1 MKQQLQLIRV
11 QQWLKNFFIFA
22 PLFFSGHLLDSDK
35 LICCAIAFLAFSLN
49 ASSIYII
56 NDYKDI
62 EKDRLHPTKKLRPLA
77 AGTITKVTAMSLFCF
92 LAIISFVLAF
102 WTDIELGIVI
112 GIYFVMNLFYSF
124 GLKKISLIDI
134 FIISMG
140 FVLRVTAGGVVAN
153 IEISHWLYIMTFLIA
168 LFIAFAKR
176 RDDVL
181 LEMQTGE
188 QMRKA
193 ASGYNLEFISSALSI
208 LCGILIVSYLLY
220 ITSPEITLR
229 FQNKHAYISTIFVIM
244 GVLRYLQITL
254 VEGKSGSPTKIL
266 VKDTFLQATVVL
278 WMLFFAVIIYM
289 K

>member
-1 MKQQLQLIRV
+1 MSS
-11 QQWLKNFFIFA
+11 F
-22 PLFFSGHLLDSDK
+22 LD
-35 LICCAIAFLAFSLN
+35 FLALGSL
-49 ASSIYII
+49 
-56 NDYKDI
+56 
-62 EKDRLHPTKKLRPLA
+62 
-77 AGTITKVTAMSLFCF
+77 
-92 LAIISFVLAF
+92 VLAF
-102 WTDIELGIVI
+102 LQNKNLGIVI
-112 GIYFVMNLFYSF
+112 SIYFLMNLMYSF

-134 FIISMG
+134 FVISTG
-140 FVLRVTAGGVVAN
+140 FVLRVTAGGVVTG

-188 QMRKA
+188 QMRKS

-220 ITSPEITLR
+220 ITSPEITSR
-229 FQNKHAYISTIFVIM
+229 FENKHAYISTIFVIM

-254 VEGKSGSPTKIL
+254 VEQKSGSPTKVL
-266 VKDTFLQATVVL
+266 VKDRFLQITVVL
-278 WMLFFAVIIYM
+278 WMLFFAGIIYT

>member
-1 MKQQLQLIRV
+1 MKHQIQLIRP

-22 PLFFSGHLLDSDK
+22 PLFFSGNLMDLDK
-35 LICCAIAFLAFSLN
+35 LCYCAMAFLAFSLN

-62 EKDRLHPTKKLRPLA
+62 ENDKLHPTKKLRPLA
-77 AGTITKVTAMSLFCF
+77 AGTVSKGTAIGMFSF
-92 LAIISFVLAF
+92 LAITSLILAF
-102 WTDIELGIVI
+102 GTDLYLGIVI
-112 GIYFVMNLFYSF
+112 SIYFVMNLFYSF
-124 GLKKISLIDI
+124 GLKKVSLIDI
-134 FIISMG
+134 FVIALG
-140 FVLRVTAGGVVAN
+140 FVLRVTAGGVVTG

-181 LEMQTGE
+181 LQMETGE
-188 QMRKA
+188 KMRKA
-193 ASGYNLEFISSALSI
+193 VSGYNLDFISSAISI

-220 ITSPEITLR
+220 ITSPEITSR
-229 FQNKHAYISTIFVIM
+229 FQNKHAYISTLFVIM

-254 VEGKSGSPTKIL
+254 VEQKSGSPTKVLI
-266 VKDTFLQATVVL
+266 KDSFLQITVFL
-278 WMLFFAVIIYM
+278 WMVFFAVIIYT

>member
-1 MKQQLQLIRV
+1 MAYLQLIRV
-11 QQWLKNFFIFA
+11 NQWLKNFFIFA
-22 PLFFSGHLLDSDK
+22 PLFFSGNLFDLHK
-35 LICCAIAFLAFSLN
+35 LALCTFAFISFSFC

-62 EKDRLHPTKKLRPLA
+62 EKDQLHPEKRKRPLA
-77 AGTITKVTAMSLFCF
+77 AGLITKTTALSLFCF
-92 LAIISFVLAF
+92 FALVSLAGAF
-102 WTDIELGIVI
+102 LINTNLGIVI
-112 GIYFVMNLFYSF
+112 SIYFIMNLLYSF

-134 FIISMG
+134 FIISAG
-140 FVLRVTAGGVVAN
+140 FVLRVTAGGVVTN

-188 QMRKA
+188 QMRRSI
-193 ASGYNLEFISSALSI
+193 SGYNLEFISSALSI
-208 LCGILIVSYLLY
+208 LCGILVVSYLLY

-229 FQNKHAYISTIFVIM
+229 FQNKHAYISTVFVVM
-244 GVLRYLQITL
+244 GILRYLQIAL
-254 VEGKSGSPTKIL
+254 VEGKSGSPTKVLI
-266 VKDTFLQATVVL
+266 KDRFLQVTVIL
-278 WMLFFAVIIYM
+278 WMLFFAVLIYN

>member
-1 MKQQLQLIRV
+1 MNKYILLIRV
-11 QQWLKNFFIFA
+11 PQWLKNFFIFA
-22 PLFFSGHLLDSDK
+22 PLFFSGHLLDIDK
-35 LICCAIAFLAFSLN
+35 LVYCALAFLAFSLN
-49 ASSIYII
+49 ASGIYII

-62 EKDRLHPTKKLRPLA
+62 DKDRLHPTKRLRPLA
-77 AGTITKVTAMSLFCF
+77 SGSISKVTALALFSL
-92 LAIISFVLAF
+92 LAFSSLVLAF
-102 WTDIELGIVI
+102 LLNVNLGIVI
-112 GIYFVMNLFYSF
+112 SIYFGMNLMYSF

-134 FIISMG
+134 FIISIG
-140 FVLRVTAGGVVAN
+140 FVLRVTAGGAITG

-188 QMRKA
+188 QMRKSV
-193 ASGYNLEFISSALSI
+193 SGYNLEFISSAISI

-229 FQNKHAYISTIFVIM
+229 FQNRHAYISTVFVIM

-254 VEGKSGSPTKIL
+254 VEGNSGSPTKVLI
-266 VKDTFLQATVVL
+266 KDRFLQITIVL
-278 WMLFFAVIIYM
+278 WMLFFAFIIYTN
-289 K
+289 

>member
-1 MKQQLQLIRV
+1 MKYLQLIRV

-22 PLFFSGHLLDSDK
+22 PLFFSGHLLDIDK
-35 LICCAIAFLAFSLN
+35 LVYCALAFLTFSLN

-62 EKDRLHPTKKLRPLA
+62 EKDRLHPTKKHRPLA
-77 AGTITKVTAMSLFCF
+77 SGTISKVTALALFCL
-92 LAIISFVLAF
+92 LALSSLVLAF
-102 WTDIELGIVI
+102 FLNVNLGIVI
-112 GIYFVMNLFYSF
+112 SIYFGMNLMYSF

-134 FIISMG
+134 FIISIG
-140 FVLRVTAGGVVAN
+140 FVLRVTAGGAITG

-188 QMRKA
+188 QMRKSV
-193 ASGYNLEFISSALSI
+193 SGYNLEFISSAISI

-229 FQNKHAYISTIFVIM
+229 FQNRHAYISTVFVIM

-254 VEGKSGSPTKIL
+254 VEGNSGSPTKVLI
-266 VKDTFLQATVVL
+266 KDRFLQITVIL
-278 WMLFFAVIIYM
+278 WMLFFAFIIYT

>member
-1 MKQQLQLIRV
+1 MKYLQLIRV

-22 PLFFSGHLLDSDK
+22 PLFFSGHLLDIDK
-35 LICCAIAFLAFSLN
+35 LTYCALAFLAFSLN

-62 EKDRLHPTKKLRPLA
+62 DKDRLHPTKKHRPLA
-77 AGTITKVTAMSLFCF
+77 SGTISKVTALALFCL
-92 LAIISFVLAF
+92 LALSSLILAF
-102 WTDIELGIVI
+102 LLNVDLGIVI
-112 GIYFVMNLFYSF
+112 SIYFGMNLMYSF

-134 FIISMG
+134 FIISIG
-140 FVLRVTAGGVVAN
+140 FVLRVTAGGAVTG

-188 QMRKA
+188 QMRKSV
-193 ASGYNLEFISSALSI
+193 SGYNLEFISSAISI

-229 FQNKHAYISTIFVIM
+229 FQNRHAYISTVFVIM

-254 VEGKSGSPTKIL
+254 VEGNSGSPTKVLI
-266 VKDTFLQATVVL
+266 KDRFLQITVIL
-278 WMLFFAVIIYM
+278 WMLFFAFIIYT

>member
-1 MKQQLQLIRV
+1 MRKYFEIVRV
-11 QQWLKNFFIFA
+11 PQWLKNFFIFA
-22 PLFFSGHLLDSDK
+22 PLFFSGHLLDIDK
-35 LICCAIAFLAFSLN
+35 LVYCALAFLAFSLN

-62 EKDRLHPTKKLRPLA
+62 DKDRLHPTKKHRPLA
-77 AGTITKVTAMSLFCF
+77 SGAISKVTALALFCL
-92 LAIISFVLAF
+92 LALSSLVLAF
-102 WTDIELGIVI
+102 LLNVDLGIVI
-112 GIYFVMNLFYSF
+112 SIYFGMNLMYSF

-134 FIISMG
+134 FIISIG
-140 FVLRVTAGGVVAN
+140 FVLRVTAGGAITG

-181 LEMQTGE
+181 LEIQTGE
-188 QMRKA
+188 QMRKSV
-193 ASGYNLEFISSALSI
+193 SGYNLEFISSGISI

-229 FQNKHAYISTIFVIM
+229 FQNRHAYISTVFVIM

-254 VEGKSGSPTKIL
+254 VEGNSGSPTKVLI
-266 VKDTFLQATVVL
+266 KDRFLQITVIL
-278 WMLFFAVIIYM
+278 WMLFFAFIIYT

>member
-1 MKQQLQLIRV
+1 MKYLRLIRV

-22 PLFFSGHLLDSDK
+22 PLFFSGHLLEIDK
-35 LICCAIAFLAFSLN
+35 LVSCALAFFAFSLN
-49 ASSIYII
+49 ASSIYIL
-56 NDYKDI
+56 NDYIDI
-62 EKDRLHPTKKLRPLA
+62 DKDRLHPTKRHRPLA
-77 AGTITKVTAMSLFCF
+77 AGIVSKVTALALFCLLALSS
-92 LAIISFVLAF
+92 LAIAF
-102 WTDIELGIVI
+102 LLNLNLGIVI
-112 GIYFVMNLFYSF
+112 SIYFGMNLMYSS

-134 FIISMG
+134 FIISIG
-140 FVLRVTAGGVVAN
+140 FVLRVTAGGAITG

-181 LEMQTGE
+181 LEMETGE
-188 QMRKA
+188 KMRKSL
-193 ASGYNLEFISSALSI
+193 SGYNLEFISSAISI

-229 FQNKHAYISTIFVIM
+229 FQNRHAYISTVFVIM

-254 VEGKSGSPTKIL
+254 VEGNSGSPTKVLI
-266 VKDTFLQATVVL
+266 KDRFLQITVVL
-278 WMLFFAVIIYM
+278 WMLFFAFIIYT

>member
-1 MKQQLQLIRV
+1 MKYLQLIRV

-22 PLFFSGHLLDSDK
+22 PLFFSGHLLDIDK
-35 LICCAIAFLAFSLN
+35 LTYCALAFLAFSLN

-62 EKDRLHPTKKLRPLA
+62 DKDRLHPTKKKRPLA
-77 AGTITKVTAMSLFCF
+77 SGVISKTSALALFCF
-92 LAIISFVLAF
+92 LALSSLVLSFFLS
-102 WTDIELGIVI
+102 TNLGIVI
-112 GIYFVMNLFYSF
+112 SIYFGMNLMYSF

-134 FIISMG
+134 FIISIG
-140 FVLRVTAGGVVAN
+140 FVLRVTAGGMITE

-188 QMRKA
+188 QMRKSV
-193 ASGYNLEFISSALSI
+193 SGYNLEFISSAISI

-229 FQNKHAYISTIFVIM
+229 FQNRHAYISTVFVIM

-254 VEGKSGSPTKIL
+254 VEGNSGSPTKVLI
-266 VKDTFLQATVVL
+266 KDRFLQITVVL
-278 WMLFFAVIIYM
+278 WMLFFAFIIYT

>member
-1 MKQQLQLIRV
+1 MKNYFEIIRV

-22 PLFFSGHLLDSDK
+22 PLFFSGHLLETDK
-35 LICCAIAFLAFSLN
+35 LVYCALAFLAFSLN
-49 ASSIYII
+49 AGSIYII

-62 EKDRLHPTKKLRPLA
+62 ENDRLHPTKKHRPLA
-77 AGTITKVTAMSLFCF
+77 SGTISKVTALVLFCF
-92 LAIISFVLAF
+92 LALSSLVLAF
-102 WTDIELGIVI
+102 LLNQNLGIVI
-112 GIYFVMNLFYSF
+112 SIYFGMNLMYSF

-134 FIISMG
+134 FIISIG
-140 FVLRVTAGGVVAN
+140 FVLRVTAGGMVTG
-153 IEISHWLYIMTFLIA
+153 IEVSHWLYIMTFLIA

-188 QMRKA
+188 QMRKSV
-193 ASGYNLEFISSALSI
+193 SGYNLEFISSAISI

-229 FQNKHAYISTIFVIM
+229 FQNRHAYISTVFVIM

-254 VEGKSGSPTKIL
+254 VEGNSGSPTKVLI
-266 VKDTFLQATVVL
+266 KDRFLQITVVL
-278 WMLFFAVIIYM
+278 WMLFFAFIIYT

>member
-1 MKQQLQLIRV
+1 MAVLKLIRV
-11 QQWLKNFFIFA
+11 PQWLKNFFIFA
-22 PLFFSGHLLDSDK
+22 PLFFSGHLLDVDK
-35 LICCAIAFLAFSLN
+35 LWLCAIAFLAFSLN

-62 EKDRLHPTKKLRPLA
+62 EHDKLHPVKRERPLA
-77 AGTITKVTAMSLFCF
+77 SGAISRTT
-92 LAIISFVLAF
+92 AIILFLVLAV
-102 WTDIELGIVI
+102 TSLSIAYCLNINLGMVI
-112 GIYFVMNLFYSF
+112 SIYFVMNLFYSF

-134 FIISMG
+134 FIISIG
-140 FVLRVTAGGVVAN
+140 FVLRVTAGGVTAD

-176 RDDVL
+176 RDDVV

-188 QMRKA
+188 KMRKSI
-193 ASGYNLEFISSALSI
+193 SGYNLEFITSAISI

-220 ITSPEITLR
+220 ITSPEITQR
-229 FQNKHAYISTIFVIM
+229 FQNKHAYISTLFVIM

-254 VEGKSGSPTKIL
+254 VEGKSGSPTKTLI
-266 VKDTFLQATVVL
+266 KDHFLQITIVL
-278 WMLFFAVIIYM
+278 WMLFFAVIIYF